1 MGRGKIEIKL
11 IENPTNRQV
20 TYSKRRNGIFKKAHE
35 LSVLCDAKVSLIM
48 FSKNNKMHEYI
59 SPGLTTKRIIDQYQK
74 TLGDI
79 DLWRS
84 HYEVNQPLIFFF
96 SFFFVIIY
104 GDYVLLSDF
113 FVFSCYQ
120 KMLENL
126 KKLIDINNKLR
137 RQIRH
142 RIGEGLDMDD
152 MSFQQLRT
160 LEEDLVSS
168 IGKIRERKF
177 HVIKTRTDTCRK
189 KVKSLEQM
197 NRDLLFELKEKCA
210 IHPQFILHDE
220 GDEESA
226 VALANGA
233 STLYAFCHQHHSHL
247 NLPSHHSHGEEP
259 FKTDDL
265 RLA

>member
-84 HYEVNQPLIFFF
+84 HYE
-96 SFFFVIIY
+96 
-104 GDYVLLSDF
+104 
-113 FVFSCYQ
+113 

-126 KKLIDINNKLR
+126 KKLKEINNKLR

-142 RIGEGLDMDD
+142 RLGEGLDMDD
-152 MSFQQLRT
+152 LSFQQLRK
-160 LEEDLVSS
+160 LEEDMVSS

-189 KVKSLEQM
+189 KVRSLEQM
-197 NRDLLFELKEKCA
+197 NGNLLLELEKCV
-210 IHPQFILHDE
+210 IHPQFVLHDE
-220 GDEESA
+220 GDPESA

-233 STLYAFCHQHHSHL
+233 SNLYAFCQHHTHV
-247 NLPSHHSHGEEP
+247 NLPPHHHHVHGE
-259 FKTDDL
+259 DDL

>member
-84 HYEVNQPLIFFF
+84 HYE
-96 SFFFVIIY
+96 
-104 GDYVLLSDF
+104 
-113 FVFSCYQ
+113 

-137 RQIRH
+137 RQIRKLIGGVVLCELERH

>member
-59 SPGLTTKRIIDQYQK
+59 TPGLSTKKIIDQYQK

-84 HYEVNQPLIFFF
+84 HYE
-96 SFFFVIIY
+96 
-104 GDYVLLSDF
+104 
-113 FVFSCYQ
+113 

-126 KKLIDINNKLR
+126 KKLKDINNKLR

-142 RIGEGLDMDD
+142 RIGEGGLELDDL
-152 MSFQQLRT
+152 SFQQLRS
-160 LEEDLVSS
+160 LEEDMVSS
-168 IGKIRERKF
+168 IAKIRERKF

-189 KVKSLEQM
+189 KVRSLEQM
-197 NRDLLFELKEKCA
+197 NGNLLLELEKCV
-210 IHPQFILHDE
+210 IHPQFLFHDE

-233 STLYAFCHQHHSHL
+233 STLYAFCQHHSHM
-247 NLPSHHSHGEEP
+247 NIPHHHGGGGEA
-259 FKTDDL
+259 FKNDDL

>member
-59 SPGLTTKRIIDQYQK
+59 SPGLTTKKVIDQYQK

-84 HYEVNQPLIFFF
+84 HYE
-96 SFFFVIIY
+96 
-104 GDYVLLSDF
+104 
-113 FVFSCYQ
+113 
-120 KMLENL
+120 KMLQNL
-126 KKLIDINNKLR
+126 KKLNDINHKLR

-142 RIGEGLDMDD
+142 RIGEGLDDD
-152 MSFQQLRT
+152 LSFQQLRS
-160 LEEDLVSS
+160 LEEDMVSS

-189 KVKSLEQM
+189 KVRSLEQM
-197 NRDLLFELKEKCA
+197 NGNLLLELEKCV
-210 IHPQFILHDE
+210 IHPQFLLHDE
-220 GDEESA
+220 GDPESA

-233 STLYAFCHQHHSHL
+233 SNLYAFCQHQTHL
-247 NLPSHHSHGEEP
+247 NLHHHHLQDHQDQG
-259 FKTDDL
+259 FKTNDL

>member
-59 SPGLTTKRIIDQYQK
+59 SPGLTTKKIIDQYQK

-84 HYEVNQPLIFFF
+84 HYE
-96 SFFFVIIY
+96 
-104 GDYVLLSDF
+104 
-113 FVFSCYQ
+113 

-126 KKLIDINNKLR
+126 KKLKDINNKLR

-142 RIGEGLDMDD
+142 RIGEGLDLDD
-152 MSFQQLRT
+152 LSFQQLRT
-160 LEEDLVSS
+160 LEEDMVAS

-197 NRDLLFELKEKCA
+197 NGNLLLELEKCV
-210 IHPQFILHDE
+210 IHPQFVLHDE
-220 GDEESA
+220 GEESA
-226 VALANGA
+226 AALANGA
-233 STLYAFCHQHHSHL
+233 STLYAFCQHHTHL
-247 NLPSHHSHGEEP
+247 NLPHHAEP
-259 FKTDDL
+259 HDL

>member
-59 SPGLTTKRIIDQYQK
+59 SPGLTTKKIIDQYQK

-79 DLWRS
+79 DLWHS
-84 HYEVNQPLIFFF
+84 HYE
-96 SFFFVIIY
+96 
-104 GDYVLLSDF
+104 
-113 FVFSCYQ
+113 

-126 KKLIDINNKLR
+126 KKLKDINNKLR

-160 LEEDLVSS
+160 LEEDMVSS

-189 KVKSLEQM
+189 KVKSLKQM
-197 NRDLLFELKEKCA
+197 NGNLLLELEKCV
-210 IHPQFILHDE
+210 IHPQFLLHDE
-220 GDEESA
+220 GDEESAAAAA

-247 NLPSHHSHGEEP
+247 NLFSHHSNGEEQP
-259 FKTDDL
+259 FKTDHDL

>member
-59 SPGLTTKRIIDQYQK
+59 SPGLTTKKIIDQYQK

-79 DLWRS
+79 DLWHS
-84 HYEVNQPLIFFF
+84 HYE
-96 SFFFVIIY
+96 
-104 GDYVLLSDF
+104 
-113 FVFSCYQ
+113 

-126 KKLIDINNKLR
+126 KKLKDINNKLR

-160 LEEDLVSS
+160 LEEDMVSS
-168 IGKIRERKF
+168 IGKIRERK
-177 HVIKTRTDTCRK
+177 
-189 KVKSLEQM
+189 VKSLKQM
-197 NRDLLFELKEKCA
+197 NGNLLLELKEKCV
-210 IHPQFILHDE
+210 IHPQFLLHDE
-220 GDEESA
+220 GDEESAAAAA

-247 NLPSHHSHGEEP
+247 NLFSHHSNGEEQP
-259 FKTDDL
+259 FKTDHDL

>member
-59 SPGLTTKRIIDQYQK
+59 SPGFTTKKVLDQYQK

-79 DLWRS
+79 DLWHS
-84 HYEVNQPLIFFF
+84 HYE
-96 SFFFVIIY
+96 
-104 GDYVLLSDF
+104 
-113 FVFSCYQ
+113 

-126 KKLIDINNKLR
+126 KKLKDINHKLR

-142 RIGEGLDMDD
+142 RIGEGMDD
-152 MSFQQLRT
+152 DLSFQQLRS
-160 LEEDLVSS
+160 LEEDMVSS

-177 HVIKTRTDTCRK
+177 HVIKTRTDTCKK
-189 KVKSLEQM
+189 KVRSLEQM
-197 NRDLLFELKEKCA
+197 NGNLLLELKEKCV
-210 IHPQFILHDE
+210 IHPQFLLHDE
-220 GDEESA
+220 GDPESA
-226 VALANGA
+226 VAQANGA
-233 STLYAFCHQHHSHL
+233 SNLYAFCQHHTHL
-247 NLPSHHSHGEEP
+247 NLQHHGDDP
-259 FKTDDL
+259 GFKIDDL